1 MSRRRTKRKGAAKRR
16 RSRRK
21 QVPPLIAR
29 WRRLKR
35 RVKREIKRGVK
46 RRLPVVVASMVAL
59 FAVVFL
65 FNKIHS
71 GRMARVTVVSSQYNG
86 IDVSKHQGKIDWE
99 RVAGDQK
106 IQFVYIKA
114 TEGASLVDKNYRK
127 NITQARKYGLKVGS
141 YHFFTSYKSPE
152 EQFKNFQCQVKKS
165 EQDLLPMVD
174 VEEAGNRLASR
185 SKLQQRLWT
194 FMNLVKKEYGA
205 YPVLYSQYKFYN
217 DLLAPDF
224 NKCIIFIA
232 RYGSDVPALRGGG
245 KYNIWQYTERGKV
258 DGIKEYVDLDRFEN
272 GTTID
277 DIEL

>member
-1 MSRRRTKRKGAAKRR
+1 MST

-21 QVPPLIAR
+21 GTKGRHARRKQVSPLTAW

-35 RVKREIKRGVK
+35 RVKRGVTHDGP
-46 RRLPVVVASMVAL
+46 LLLAVVA
-59 FAVVFL
+59 AVVAVAVL
-65 FNKIHS
+65 FNRINP
-71 GRMARVTVVSSQYNG
+71 GRFQRETVVSTQYNG
-86 IDVSKHQGKIDWE
+86 IDVSKHNGKINWE
-99 RVAGDQK
+99 RVAADKK

-114 TEGASLVDKNYRK
+114 TEGASLVDKTYRRNIAEARK
-127 NITQARKYGLKVGS
+127 NGMLVGS

-152 EQFKNFQCQVKKS
+152 EQYRNFKKQVKKG

-174 VEEAGNRLASR
+174 VEEAGNRRAQR
-185 SKLQQRLWT
+185 EQLQQRLWE
-194 FMNLVKKEYGA
+194 FMELVKADYGR

-232 RYGSDVPALRGGG
+232 RYGSNVPSLRGGG

-258 DGIKEYVDLDRFEN
+258 DGIKGYVDLDRFEN
-272 GTTID
+272 GTTLD
-277 DIEL
+277 DILL

>member
-1 MSRRRTKRKGAAKRR
+1 MSNKTRRKGSKRRRT
-16 RSRRK
+16 RRK
-21 QVPPLIAR
+21 RVSPLKAW

-35 RVKREIKRGVK
+35 RFKAHQLEFV
-46 RRLPVVVASMVAL
+46 LALVAL
-59 FAVVFL
+59 GAIAVVYH
-65 FNKIHS
+65 KVDV
-71 GRMARVTVVSSQYNG
+71 GRKHRTTVVSTKYNG

-99 RVAGDQK
+99 RVAKDQK

-114 TEGASLVDKNYRK
+114 TEGASAVDKNYRK
-127 NITQARKYGLKVGS
+127 NFDQARKNGLLVGS
-141 YHFFTSYKSPE
+141 YHFFNSYKTPE
-152 EQFKNFQCQVKKS
+152 EQYKNFKRQVKKG
-165 EQDLLPMVD
+165 EQDLIPMVD
-174 VEEAGNRLASR
+174 VEEAGNSR
-185 SKLQQRLWT
+185 AKRDDLQRRLWR
-194 FMNLVKKEYGA
+194 FMELVKADYGK

-232 RYGSDVPALRGGG
+232 RYGSNVPTLRGGG

-277 DIEL
+277 DIML